1 MNVVCDD
8 GNVACD
14 NENVSSSTDVNR
26 KRKRAHD
33 ALSKL
38 WHYRL
43 GHILMGRIE
52 RLVKN
57 DILPLLELS
66 DLEQCRECIKEKYV
80 KKIKKDDKR
89 SIRIL

>member
-14 NENVSSSTDVNR
+14 DENVSSSANVNR

-33 ALSKL
+33 ASSKL
-38 WHYRL
+38 WHCRL
-43 GHILMGRIE
+43 CHISRRRIE

-57 DILPLLELS
+57 DILPLLEFS
-66 DLEQCRECIKEKYV
+66 DL
-80 KKIKKDDKR
+80 
-89 SIRIL
+89 